1 MKIKELYSDVMNE
14 NLQFEFKAKI
24 HIENNIKW
32 AKTMVAYAN
41 GEGGVIFI
49 GVSDEGE
56 AFGISLAEALYFGKP
71 ALTFTIKG
79 SGVNYVNINNETG
92 LEAPNEDVKSYADN
106 INKLLHDE
114 ALYKKL
120 SEGAKERA
128 LTLFSKEHF
137 VKTLDDIFVEL
148 NS

>member
-1 MKIKELYSDVMNE
+1 MFAFPSITRN
-14 NLQFEFKAKI
+14 
-24 HIENNIKW
+24 
-32 AKTMVAYAN
+32 
-41 GEGGVIFI
+41 
-49 GVSDEGE
+49 E

-106 INKLLHDE
+106 INRLLHDE

-120 SEGAKERA
+120 SIGAKERA

-137 VKTLDDIFVEL
+137 VKTLNEIFDKL
-148 NS
+148 DS